1 MRGIVRAALAAL
13 LLALGPAA
21 GAPQPAAGGAVTGR
35 VVFQGPLP
43 RLVNLPVVKDRYV
56 CGVLMRSEALVVSP
70 STRGVGA
77 AAVWIDGVPAGPAAA
92 PAPAE
97 PRLANRGCRFAPHV
111 LALRAGDDLMIANDD
126 EVLHNL
132 RAWLP
137 ERRSAF
143 TVVLPSQ
150 GDVSRQPIKRAGV
163 MAL

>member
-1 MRGIVRAALAAL
+1 MRRIVRAALAAL
-13 LLALGPAA
+13 LLALVPAA

-35 VVFQGPLP
+35 VIFQGPLP
-43 RLVNLPVVKDRYV
+43 RLVNLPVIKDRYV

-70 STRGVGA
+70 STRGVRA
-77 AAVWIDGVPAGPAAA
+77 AAVWIDGVPAPAAA
-92 PAPAE
+92 SGPAE

-111 LALRAGDDLMIANDD
+111 LALRVGDDLVIANDD

-143 TVVLPSQ
+143 TVVLP
-150 GDVSRQPIKRAGV
+150 
-163 MAL
+163 